1 MLIYAI
7 LYWTDTLADKIN
19 RDPSDATA
27 IVYSNDDMNIILD
40 MSLSY
45 YAEYLL
51 GSEAR
56 LEQVENNGPYCSY
69 VSPQRWRPTS

>member
-1 MLIYAI
+1 MLIYAK
-7 LYWTDTLADKIN
+7 LYCTDTLADKIN

-27 IVYSNDDMNIILD
+27 IMYSSEDDMNMILI

-56 LEQVENNGPYCSY
+56 LE
-69 VSPQRWRPTS
+69 